1 MNTGAEANET
11 AVKIARK
18 WGYTKKGVPKDQAI
32 IISCEESFHGRTITA
47 ISLTDQEDSR
57 DQFGPFLPGI
67 MHVKY
72 GDANQ
77 LEAVLNEHGK
87 NVVAFIMEPIQGE
100 AGVNVPPKGYMQ
112 AAYDMCKKHN
122 VLFIADEV
130 QTGIARTGKMMC
142 YEWELANG
150 AKPDL
155 LVLGKAISGGVFPVS
170 CVLAN
175 TEIMS
180 VIQPGTHGSTFGGN
194 PLGCAVSMAAL
205 QVIQDEHLVE
215 RAEKMGKLFRESF
228 SDMVGPD
235 RIVTLIRGRG
245 LLNAF
250 VTNPEHKGLK
260 KNNQTAYDICKKLK
274 TNGLLAKQTHDH
286 IIRFAPPLI
295 ITEEQMKEC
304 VDIIKKTILEFE
316 NK

>member
-11 AVKIARK
+11 AVKLARK

-57 DQFGPFLPGI
+57 DQFGPFLPGVVQ
-67 MHVKY
+67 VKY
-72 GDANQ
+72 GDIKSLENALNQ
-77 LEAVLNEHGK
+77 HGK
-87 NVVAFIMEPIQGE
+87 NAVGFIIEPIQGE
-100 AGVNVPPKGYMQ
+100 AGVVVPPPGYMR
-112 AAYDMCKKHN
+112 AAYDLCKKHN

-142 YEWELANG
+142 YEWELG
-150 AKPDL
+150 SAKPDL
-155 LVLGKAISGGVFPVS
+155 LVMGKALSGGVFPVS
-170 CVLAN
+170 CVLSSA
-175 TEIMS
+175 EIMN

-205 QVIQDEHLVE
+205 QVVKDENLIE
-215 RAEKMGKLFRESF
+215 QAEKMGKLFREECA
-228 SDMVGPD
+228 DLTGPD
-235 RIVTLIRGRG
+235 RIVTTIRGRG

-250 VTNPEHKGLK
+250 VTNPEHPGLA
-260 KNNQTAYDICKKLK
+260 KNKYTAYDICKKLK
-274 TNGLLAKQTHDH
+274 SNGLLAKQTHDH

-295 ITEEQMKEC
+295 ITEEQMREC
-304 VDIIKKTILEFE
+304 IGIIKKTIIEFE
-316 NK
+316 KN